1 MLLEGEKEEEKRIR
15 KEEQGLRIERSEKKN
30 ERKKT
35 AEEVK

>member
-15 KEEQGLRIERSEKKN
+15 KEEQGLRIEKSEKK

-35 AEEVK
+35 AEKVK